1 MIEHTDTLIFRVFTF
16 TNNKKAQYTIH
27 YDIQSAVYRA
37 F

>member
-1 MIEHTDTLIFRVFTF
+1 MNEHDDTLIFRVFTF

-27 YDIQSAVYRA
+27 SDM